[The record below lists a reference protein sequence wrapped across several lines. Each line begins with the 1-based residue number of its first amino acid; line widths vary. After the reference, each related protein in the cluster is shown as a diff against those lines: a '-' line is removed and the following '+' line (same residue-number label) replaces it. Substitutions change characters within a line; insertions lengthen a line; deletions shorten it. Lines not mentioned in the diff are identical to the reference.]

1 MVMFRSREGGFSLL
15 DVLGGIAVIALMLG
29 LFLWVAFN
37 DHYASVVKKE
47 FQLSSPS
54 RLSSSEADM
63 VRPMVYS
70 VLEKLRQEA
79 NTAKEVELKFSSR
92 TDMAPDNAEQAIT
105 DFRSA
110 QKKVSVALQRLYDA
124 CRAARYFNLIP
135 GDLSFCK

>member
-1 MVMFRSREGGFSLL
+1 M
-15 DVLGGIAVIALMLG
+15 
-29 LFLWVAFN
+29 
-37 DHYASVVKKE
+37 KKE
-47 FQLSSPS
+47 FQLSSPD

-92 TDMAPDNAEQAIT
+92 TDIAPDNAEQAIT

-110 QKKVSVALQRLYDA
+110 QKKVSVASQRLYGA